1 MEPTVKSSLPRRGK
15 GESRLSL
22 LQGLGILM
30 LVGIVAKLLVDYV
43 AR

>member
-1 MEPTVKSSLPRRGK
+1 MEPFVKSSLPRRGK

-30 LVGIVAKLLVDYV
+30 VVGIAAKLLIEYF

>member
-1 MEPTVKSSLPRRGK
+1 METTAKSSLPRRGK

-30 LVGIVAKLLVDYV
+30 LLGIVAKVVVDV
-43 AR
+43 FFR

>member
-1 MEPTVKSSLPRRGK
+1 MEPFVKSSSPRRGK

-30 LVGIVAKLLVDYV
+30 ALGIVAKLLIDYF

>member
-1 MEPTVKSSLPRRGK
+1 MEPFVKSSLPRRGK

-30 LVGIVAKLLVDYV
+30 VVGIVVKLVIDYV
-43 AR
+43 VR

>member
-22 LQGLGILM
+22 LQGLGLLM
-30 LVGIVAKLLVDYV
+30 LVGIVAKLLVDYF

>member
-1 MEPTVKSSLPRRGK
+1 LEPTVKSSLPRRGK

-30 LVGIVAKLLVDYV
+30 LVGIVAKLLIEYFG
-43 AR
+43 R

>member
-1 MEPTVKSSLPRRGK
+1 MEPFVKSSLPRRGK

-30 LVGIVAKLLVDYV
+30 LVGIVAKLLIDYF

>member
-1 MEPTVKSSLPRRGK
+1 MEPFVKSSLPRRGK

-30 LVGIVAKLLVDYV
+30 LVGIAAKLLIAYF